1 VSSPSRAA
9 TTKVVISLLE
19 SSTGDVTCVNRG
31 WETDMVATRYR
42 AEVIREFAGGGGTLR
57 SMQREMLVQSVSYVP
72 MGRNSIYLS
81 RVS

>member
-1 VSSPSRAA
+1 
-9 TTKVVISLLE
+9 VVISLLE

-42 AEVIREFAGGGGTLR
+42 AEVIREFAGGGGGTLR
-57 SMQREMLVQSVSYVP
+57 SMQRETLVQSVSYVP